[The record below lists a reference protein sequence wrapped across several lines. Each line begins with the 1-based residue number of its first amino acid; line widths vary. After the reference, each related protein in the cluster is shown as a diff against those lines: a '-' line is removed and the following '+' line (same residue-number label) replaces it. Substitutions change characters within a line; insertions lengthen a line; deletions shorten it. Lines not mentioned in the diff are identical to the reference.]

1 MQRAWQR
8 LAAVPA
14 PRADPV
20 IAERRVLLGGGR
32 ADVRLR
38 HDPEH
43 VVIVKRQVPLDV
55 AWAVLLDVVRVR
67 VQRGAALRIEVP
79 VPDDTGLLR
88 NK

>member
-1 MQRAWQR
+1 
-8 LAAVPA
+8 
-14 PRADPV
+14 
-20 IAERRVLLGGGR
+20 
-32 ADVRLR
+32 VRLR

-67 VQRGAALRIEVP
+67 VQRGAALRVEVP